1 MPQARPLARRLSGF
15 VLSAVAALCLSA
27 ATAAAAGLEAQA
39 ASLRARNDALVRAER
54 WDPAAEAE
62 LLRDLDAALTQLRG
76 HGGGAGSAAAL
87 RELTGSLHARH
98 REALQRLEAGGEPEE
113 SEEYVER
120 RPMALQSLYLRNW
133 IYLDAAT
140 RFESRNPRREE
151 WLRDAMTGFGD
162 LTTTGDAQIAAES
175 FYGRALAERALGRTA
190 EADAD
195 LRRALEK
202 KPPPELAARIG
213 AALVEG
219 QIDAEQ
225 LGPAL
230 ESSAALLR
238 QAPGPE
244 AEFLRAK
251 VALLALGSLPLD
263 AERTRALRA
272 EAAALVV
279 ALERRGGRWPD
290 MARQLVAA
298 GITKPEDWLS
308 EGDSATIR
316 WAVAEAL
323 RTSGRCREA
332 LPLYEALTKQR
343 GGADA
348 LVATAECQY
357 REGDYVAALA
367 TLARVPAGKGGSRAD
382 AAYLRFK
389 AAEALDQRE
398 NTAASRARLRE
409 TAAALVADHPA
420 HVQVFEAHFR
430 LGELTLRDGDRVA
443 AAQHFDR
450 VQGDPQFALQAG
462 YQAAQAYVAEWEA
475 RAEDGA
481 EPDPTLAAAALE
493 RLRRFLADAEAY
505 RGRPGARPADRA
517 TLAPLEAR
525 ARVLTAL
532 ILTRSGNRTGAEEAI
547 VLLEDFPARN
557 PEAAD
562 LHGQAQALRAVA
574 LLELERPADAG
585 AAVTAFLATPQL
597 GSRDYAL
604 MQRLGVRVLELAAE
618 RTEAG
623 DAAGAQALNRTALAL
638 YEALLAAVD
647 KGAVKDQSPAGLR
660 NLIARLRKETA
671 ATPVRNRADD
681 TRAGGAAWIV
691 RPPTMVSSTRMS
703 RIAAGLAR
711 GSPDR
716 TTRSASVPGSVESR
730 SLSWRI
736 YQAASIVIAR
746 SAPTGVSR
754 CSAPMT

>member
-1 MPQARPLARRLSGF
+1 MPQARPLARRLSGL
-15 VLSAVAALCLSA
+15 VLSVAAALCLA
-27 ATAAAAGLEAQA
+27 APAAGDA
-39 ASLRARNDALVRAER
+39 ASLRARNEALAKAKG

-76 HGGGAGSAAAL
+76 RGGGAGGAAAL
-87 RELTGSLHARH
+87 RELTGAIHARH

-140 RFESRNPRREE
+140 RFEPKSPRRTE
-151 WLRDAMTGFGD
+151 WLRDAVTGFGD

-175 FYGRALAERALGRTA
+175 FYGRALAEQALGQRA
-190 EADAD
+190 EAEAD

-263 AERTRALRA
+263 AERTRALRTEVA
-272 EAAALVV
+272 TLVS

-298 GITKPEDWLS
+298 GITKPEDWLND
-308 EGDSATIR
+308 GDSPTIR

-343 GGADA
+343 AGADA

-357 REGDYVAALA
+357 REGDFAAALA

-389 AAEALDQRE
+389 SAEALDQRE

-409 TAAALVADHPA
+409 AAAALIADHPA
-420 HVQVFEAHFR
+420 HAQVFEAHFR
-430 LGELTLRDGDRVA
+430 LGELTLRDGDRLA

-462 YQAAQAYVAEWEA
+462 YQSAQAYVAEWEA
-475 RAEDGA
+475 RAEGGT
-481 EPDPTLAAAALE
+481 EPDPALAAAALE
-493 RLRRFLADAEAY
+493 RLRRFLADAQAF
-505 RGRPGARPADRA
+505 RGRAGARPADRA

-532 ILTRSGNRTGAEEAI
+532 ILTRSGDRAGAEEAI

-557 PEAAD
+557 PEAVD

-585 AAVTAFLATPQL
+585 AAVNAFLATPQL
-597 GSRDYAL
+597 GPRDYAL
-604 MQRLGVRVLELAAE
+604 MQRLGVRLLELAAE
-618 RTEAG
+618 RTDAG
-623 DAAGAQALNRTALAL
+623 DPAGAMALNRTALAL
-638 YEALLAAVD
+638 YESLLAAAE
-647 KGAVKDQSPAGLR
+647 KGAVEDQSPAGLR
-660 NLIARLRKETA
+660 GLIARLRKET
-671 ATPVRNRADD
+671 
-681 TRAGGAAWIV
+681 G
-691 RPPTMVSSTRMS
+691 
-703 RIAAGLAR
+703 
-711 GSPDR
+711 
-716 TTRSASVPGSVESR
+716 
-730 SLSWRI
+730 
-736 YQAASIVIAR
+736 
-746 SAPTGVSR
+746 
-754 CSAPMT
+754 